1 MEASALLPGV
11 RRVHFI
17 GIGGSGMCSLAEI
30 LHAMG
35 YEVSGS
41 DDLES
46 DNVARLRSLG
56 ISVSLP
62 LAARNIRD
70 PEAVVYTVAVSDTH
84 PEMQA
89 AKALGVPVIER
100 AALLGMLTRHY
111 PRSLAVAGTHG
122 KTTTTSM
129 VSQIL
134 LEAALDPTL
143 VIGGRLPLIE
153 ANGRAGRS
161 DILVC
166 EACEFKDHFLQMAPA
181 VSVILNIDADH
192 LEYFGSL
199 ENIIRSFRR
208 FSEQTGSILLV
219 NGDDANTLR
228 AVDGLEGKTIV
239 RFGLAPENEWAA
251 LNITEGGPYGR
262 YDLYHSGTFVAHI
275 ALSVPGRHNIA
286 NSVAAAAAA
295 SLLGASP
302 AQIAAGLLH
311 FGGAGR
317 RFETVGTVRGV
328 TIIDDYAHHPTEI
341 AATIEAASHLGFAHV
356 HVLFQPHRYSRAP
369 LFTEVLKDDFGR
381 AFDAADAV
389 TFMDVYPAGEAPVP
403 GVSGKTFLNVVLDH
417 AGHPEAAYVPRRIE
431 VVPYLAGK
439 LGEGDLLITMGAGD
453 VTAIGPQL
461 VDALSQADGVAA
473 RRQA

>member
-341 AATIEAASHLGFAHV
+341 AATLEAAKSLPHRRVWAV
-356 HVLFQPHRYSRAP
+356 FQPFTFSRTARH
-369 LFTEVLKDDFGR
+369 LD
-381 AFDAADAV
+381 AFADALSAADEAV
-389 TFMDVYPAGEAPVP
+389 VSDIMGSREVNTWNVSSSQITDRLP
-403 GVSGKTFLNVVLDH
+403 GSHYIPDFEGISRFVSEHVQ
-417 AGHPEAAYVPRRIE
+417 
-431 VVPYLAGK
+431 
-439 LGEGDLLITMGAGD
+439 EGDLVVTMGWGNIYQCARMIRDRLTQGD
-453 VTAIGPQL
+453 
-461 VDALSQADGVAA
+461 
-473 RRQA
+473 

>member
-208 FSEQTGSILLV
+208 FSEQTGSTLLV

-341 AATIEAASHLGFAHV
+341 AATLEAAKSLPHRRVWAV
-356 HVLFQPHRYSRAP
+356 FQPFTFSRTARH
-369 LFTEVLKDDFGR
+369 LD
-381 AFDAADAV
+381 AFADALSAADEAV
-389 TFMDVYPAGEAPVP
+389 VSDIMGSREVNTWNVSSSQITDRLP
-403 GVSGKTFLNVVLDH
+403 GSHYIPDFEGISRFVSEHVQ
-417 AGHPEAAYVPRRIE
+417 
-431 VVPYLAGK
+431 
-439 LGEGDLLITMGAGD
+439 EGDLVVTMGGGNIYQCARVIRDRLTQGD
-453 VTAIGPQL
+453 
-461 VDALSQADGVAA
+461 
-473 RRQA
+473 

>member
-208 FSEQTGSILLV
+208 FSEQTGSTLLV

-251 LNITEGGPYGR
+251 LNITEGGPYDR
-262 YDLYHSGTFVAHI
+262 YDLYHSGTFVAHV

-341 AATIEAASHLGFAHV
+341 AATLEAAKSLPHRRVWAV
-356 HVLFQPHRYSRAP
+356 FQPFTFSRTARH
-369 LFTEVLKDDFGR
+369 LD
-381 AFDAADAV
+381 AFADALSAADEAV
-389 TFMDVYPAGEAPVP
+389 VSDIMGSREVNTWNVSSSQITDRLP
-403 GVSGKTFLNVVLDH
+403 GSHYIPDFEGISRFVSEHVQ
-417 AGHPEAAYVPRRIE
+417 
-431 VVPYLAGK
+431 
-439 LGEGDLLITMGAGD
+439 EGDLVVTMGGGNIYQCARMIRDRLTQGD
-453 VTAIGPQL
+453 
-461 VDALSQADGVAA
+461 
-473 RRQA
+473 

>member
-219 NGDDANTLR
+219 NGDDANTCL
-228 AVDGLEGKTIV
+228 
-239 RFGLAPENEWAA
+239 
-251 LNITEGGPYGR
+251 
-262 YDLYHSGTFVAHI
+262 LYT
-275 ALSVPGRHNIA
+275 
-286 NSVAAAAAA
+286 
-295 SLLGASP
+295 
-302 AQIAAGLLH
+302 
-311 FGGAGR
+311 
-317 RFETVGTVRGV
+317 
-328 TIIDDYAHHPTEI
+328 
-341 AATIEAASHLGFAHV
+341 
-356 HVLFQPHRYSRAP
+356 SRC
-369 LFTEVLKDDFGR
+369 V
-381 AFDAADAV
+381 
-389 TFMDVYPAGEAPVP
+389 
-403 GVSGKTFLNVVLDH
+403 
-417 AGHPEAAYVPRRIE
+417 
-431 VVPYLAGK
+431 
-439 LGEGDLLITMGAGD
+439 
-453 VTAIGPQL
+453 
-461 VDALSQADGVAA
+461 
-473 RRQA
+473 

>member
-62 LAARNIRD
+62 LAARTIRD

-208 FSEQTGSILLV
+208 FSEQTGSTLLV

-341 AATIEAASHLGFAHV
+341 AATLEAAKSLPHRRVWAV
-356 HVLFQPHRYSRAP
+356 FQPFTFSRTARH
-369 LFTEVLKDDFGR
+369 LD
-381 AFDAADAV
+381 AFADALSAADEAV
-389 TFMDVYPAGEAPVP
+389 VSDIMGSREVNTWNVSSSQITDRLP
-403 GVSGKTFLNVVLDH
+403 GSHYIPDFEGISRFVSEHVQ
-417 AGHPEAAYVPRRIE
+417 
-431 VVPYLAGK
+431 
-439 LGEGDLLITMGAGD
+439 EGDLVVTMGGGN
-453 VTAIGPQL
+453 IYQC
-461 VDALSQADGVAA
+461 A
-473 RRQA
+473 RMIRDRLTQGA

>member
-62 LAARNIRD
+62 LAARNIRE

-208 FSEQTGSILLV
+208 FSEQTGSTLLV

-341 AATIEAASHLGFAHV
+341 AATLEAAKSLPHRRVWAV
-356 HVLFQPHRYSRAP
+356 FQPFTFSRTARH
-369 LFTEVLKDDFGR
+369 LD
-381 AFDAADAV
+381 AFADALSAADEAV
-389 TFMDVYPAGEAPVP
+389 VSDIMGSREVNTWNVSSSQITDRLP
-403 GVSGKTFLNVVLDH
+403 GSHYIPDFEGISRFVSEHVQ
-417 AGHPEAAYVPRRIE
+417 
-431 VVPYLAGK
+431 
-439 LGEGDLLITMGAGD
+439 EGDLVVTMGGGNIYQCARMIRDRLTQGD
-453 VTAIGPQL
+453 
-461 VDALSQADGVAA
+461 
-473 RRQA
+473 

>member
-181 VSVILNIDADH
+181 VSVILNINADH

-208 FSEQTGSILLV
+208 FSEQTGSTLLV

-262 YDLYHSGTFVAHI
+262 YDLYHSGTFVAHV

-341 AATIEAASHLGFAHV
+341 AATLEAAKSLPHRRVWAV
-356 HVLFQPHRYSRAP
+356 FQPFTFSRTARH
-369 LFTEVLKDDFGR
+369 LD
-381 AFDAADAV
+381 AFADALSAADEAV
-389 TFMDVYPAGEAPVP
+389 VSDIMGSREVNTWNVSSSQITDRLP
-403 GVSGKTFLNVVLDH
+403 GSHYIPDFEGISRFVSEHVQ
-417 AGHPEAAYVPRRIE
+417 
-431 VVPYLAGK
+431 
-439 LGEGDLLITMGAGD
+439 EGDLVVTMGGGNIYQCARMIRDRLTQGD
-453 VTAIGPQL
+453 
-461 VDALSQADGVAA
+461 
-473 RRQA
+473 

>member
-208 FSEQTGSILLV
+208 FSEQTGSTLLV

-341 AATIEAASHLGFAHV
+341 AATLEAAKSLPHRRVWAV
-356 HVLFQPHRYSRAP
+356 FQPFTFSRTARH
-369 LFTEVLKDDFGR
+369 LD
-381 AFDAADAV
+381 AFADALSAADEAV
-389 TFMDVYPAGEAPVP
+389 VSDIMGSREVNTWNVSSSQITDRLP
-403 GVSGKTFLNVVLDH
+403 GSHYIPDFEGISRFVSEHVQ
-417 AGHPEAAYVPRRIE
+417 
-431 VVPYLAGK
+431 
-439 LGEGDLLITMGAGD
+439 EGDLVVTMRGGNIYQCARMIRDRLTQGA
-453 VTAIGPQL
+453 
-461 VDALSQADGVAA
+461 
-473 RRQA
+473 

>member
-56 ISVSLP
+56 ISFPLP

-341 AATIEAASHLGFAHV
+341 AATLEAAKSLPHRRVWAV
-356 HVLFQPHRYSRAP
+356 FQPFTFSRTARH
-369 LFTEVLKDDFGR
+369 LD
-381 AFDAADAV
+381 AFADALSAADEAV
-389 TFMDVYPAGEAPVP
+389 VSDIMGSREVNTWNVSSSQITDRLP
-403 GVSGKTFLNVVLDH
+403 GSHYIPDFEGISRFVSEHVQ
-417 AGHPEAAYVPRRIE
+417 
-431 VVPYLAGK
+431 
-439 LGEGDLLITMGAGD
+439 EGDLVVTMGGGN
-453 VTAIGPQL
+453 IYQC
-461 VDALSQADGVAA
+461 A
-473 RRQA
+473 RMIRDRLTQGA

>member
-89 AKALGVPVIER
+89 AKALGIPVIER

-208 FSEQTGSILLV
+208 FSEQTGSTLLV

-341 AATIEAASHLGFAHV
+341 AATLEAAKSLPHRRVWAV
-356 HVLFQPHRYSRAP
+356 FQPFTFSRTARH
-369 LFTEVLKDDFGR
+369 LD
-381 AFDAADAV
+381 AFADALSAADEAV
-389 TFMDVYPAGEAPVP
+389 VSDIMGSREVNTWNVSSSQITDRLP
-403 GVSGKTFLNVVLDH
+403 GSHYIPDFEGISRFVSEHVQ
-417 AGHPEAAYVPRRIE
+417 
-431 VVPYLAGK
+431 
-439 LGEGDLLITMGAGD
+439 EGDLVVTMGGGNIYQCARMIRDRLTQGD
-453 VTAIGPQL
+453 
-461 VDALSQADGVAA
+461 
-473 RRQA
+473 

>member
-89 AKALGVPVIER
+89 AKALGIPVIER

-208 FSEQTGSILLV
+208 FSEQTGSTLLV

-262 YDLYHSGTFVAHI
+262 YDLYHSGTFVAHV

-341 AATIEAASHLGFAHV
+341 AATLEAAKSLPHRRVWAV
-356 HVLFQPHRYSRAP
+356 FQPFTFSRTARH
-369 LFTEVLKDDFGR
+369 LD
-381 AFDAADAV
+381 AFADALSAADEAV
-389 TFMDVYPAGEAPVP
+389 VSDIMGSREVNTWNVSSSQITDRLP
-403 GVSGKTFLNVVLDH
+403 GSHYIPDFEGISRFVSEHVQ
-417 AGHPEAAYVPRRIE
+417 
-431 VVPYLAGK
+431 
-439 LGEGDLLITMGAGD
+439 EGDLVVTMGGGNIYQCARMIRDRLTQGD
-453 VTAIGPQL
+453 
-461 VDALSQADGVAA
+461 
-473 RRQA
+473 

>member
-1 MEASALLPGV
+1 M
-11 RRVHFI
+11 
-17 GIGGSGMCSLAEI
+17 
-30 LHAMG
+30 
-35 YEVSGS
+35 
-41 DDLES
+41 
-46 DNVARLRSLG
+46 ARLRSLG

-341 AATIEAASHLGFAHV
+341 AATLEAAKSLPHRRVWAV
-356 HVLFQPHRYSRAP
+356 FQPFTFSRTARH
-369 LFTEVLKDDFGR
+369 LD
-381 AFDAADAV
+381 AFADALSAADEAV
-389 TFMDVYPAGEAPVP
+389 VSDIMGSREVNTWNVSSSQITDRLP
-403 GVSGKTFLNVVLDH
+403 GSHYIPDFEGISRFVSEHVQ
-417 AGHPEAAYVPRRIE
+417 
-431 VVPYLAGK
+431 
-439 LGEGDLLITMGAGD
+439 EGDLVVTMGGGN
-453 VTAIGPQL
+453 IYQC
-461 VDALSQADGVAA
+461 A
-473 RRQA
+473 RMIRDRLTQGA

>member
-46 DNVARLRSLG
+46 DNMARLRSLG

-341 AATIEAASHLGFAHV
+341 AATLEAAKSLPHRRVWAV
-356 HVLFQPHRYSRAP
+356 FQPFTFSRTARH
-369 LFTEVLKDDFGR
+369 LD
-381 AFDAADAV
+381 AFADALSAADEAV
-389 TFMDVYPAGEAPVP
+389 VSDIMGSREVNTWNVSSSQITDRLP
-403 GVSGKTFLNVVLDH
+403 GSHYIPDFEGISRFVSEHVQ
-417 AGHPEAAYVPRRIE
+417 
-431 VVPYLAGK
+431 
-439 LGEGDLLITMGAGD
+439 EGDLVVTMGGGN
-453 VTAIGPQL
+453 IYQC
-461 VDALSQADGVAA
+461 A
-473 RRQA
+473 RMIRDRLTQGA

>member
-208 FSEQTGSILLV
+208 FSEQTGSTLLV

-251 LNITEGGPYGR
+251 RNITEGGPYGR

-341 AATIEAASHLGFAHV
+341 AATLEAAKSLPHRRVWAV
-356 HVLFQPHRYSRAP
+356 FQPFTFSRTARH
-369 LFTEVLKDDFGR
+369 LD
-381 AFDAADAV
+381 AFADALSAADEAV
-389 TFMDVYPAGEAPVP
+389 VSDIMGSREVNTWNVSSSQITDRLP
-403 GVSGKTFLNVVLDH
+403 GSHYIPDFEGISRFVSEHVQ
-417 AGHPEAAYVPRRIE
+417 
-431 VVPYLAGK
+431 
-439 LGEGDLLITMGAGD
+439 EGDLVVTMGGGNIYQCARMIRDRLTQGD
-453 VTAIGPQL
+453 
-461 VDALSQADGVAA
+461 
-473 RRQA
+473 

>member
-341 AATIEAASHLGFAHV
+341 AATLEAAKSLPHRRVWAV
-356 HVLFQPHRYSRAP
+356 FQPFTFSRTARH
-369 LFTEVLKDDFGR
+369 LD
-381 AFDAADAV
+381 AFADALSAADEAV
-389 TFMDVYPAGEAPVP
+389 VSDIMGSREVNTWNVSSSQITDRLP
-403 GVSGKTFLNVVLDH
+403 GSHYIPDFEGISRFVSEHVQ
-417 AGHPEAAYVPRRIE
+417 
-431 VVPYLAGK
+431 
-439 LGEGDLLITMGAGD
+439 EGDLVVTMGGGN
-453 VTAIGPQL
+453 IYQC
-461 VDALSQADGVAA
+461 A
-473 RRQA
+473 RMIRDRLTQGA

>member
-89 AKALGVPVIER
+89 AKALGIPVIER

-129 VSQIL
+129 ISQIL

-192 LEYFGSL
+192 LEYFGPL

-208 FSEQTGSILLV
+208 FSEQTGSTLLV

-262 YDLYHSGTFVAHI
+262 YDLYHSGTFVAHV

-341 AATIEAASHLGFAHV
+341 AATLEAAKSLPHRRVWAV
-356 HVLFQPHRYSRAP
+356 FQPFTFSRTARH
-369 LFTEVLKDDFGR
+369 LD
-381 AFDAADAV
+381 AFADALSAADEAV
-389 TFMDVYPAGEAPVP
+389 VSDIMGSREVNTWNVSSSQITDRLP
-403 GVSGKTFLNVVLDH
+403 GSHYIPDFEGISRFVSEHVQ
-417 AGHPEAAYVPRRIE
+417 
-431 VVPYLAGK
+431 
-439 LGEGDLLITMGAGD
+439 EGDLVVTMGGGNIYQCARMIRDRLTQGD
-453 VTAIGPQL
+453 
-461 VDALSQADGVAA
+461 
-473 RRQA
+473 

>member
-208 FSEQTGSILLV
+208 FSEQTGSTLLV

-262 YDLYHSGTFVAHI
+262 YDLYHSGTFVAHV

-341 AATIEAASHLGFAHV
+341 AATLEAAKSLPHRRVWAV
-356 HVLFQPHRYSRAP
+356 FQPFTFSRTARH
-369 LFTEVLKDDFGR
+369 LD
-381 AFDAADAV
+381 AFADALSAADEAV
-389 TFMDVYPAGEAPVP
+389 VSDIMGSREVNTWNVSSSQITDRLP
-403 GVSGKTFLNVVLDH
+403 GSHYIPDFEGISRFVSEHVQ
-417 AGHPEAAYVPRRIE
+417 
-431 VVPYLAGK
+431 
-439 LGEGDLLITMGAGD
+439 EGDLVVTMGGGN
-453 VTAIGPQL
+453 IYQC
-461 VDALSQADGVAA
+461 A
-473 RRQA
+473 RMIRDRLTQGA

>member
-35 YEVSGS
+35 CEVSGS

-62 LAARNIRD
+62 LAARNIRE

-208 FSEQTGSILLV
+208 FSEQTGSTLLV

-262 YDLYHSGTFVAHI
+262 YDLYHSGTFVAHV

-341 AATIEAASHLGFAHV
+341 AATLEAAKSLPHRRVWAV
-356 HVLFQPHRYSRAP
+356 FQPFTFSRTARH
-369 LFTEVLKDDFGR
+369 LD
-381 AFDAADAV
+381 AFADALSAADEAV
-389 TFMDVYPAGEAPVP
+389 VSDIMGSREVNTWNVSSSQITDRLP
-403 GVSGKTFLNVVLDH
+403 GSHYIPDFEGISRFVSEHVQ
-417 AGHPEAAYVPRRIE
+417 
-431 VVPYLAGK
+431 
-439 LGEGDLLITMGAGD
+439 EGDLVVTMGGGNIYQCARMIRDRLTQGD
-453 VTAIGPQL
+453 
-461 VDALSQADGVAA
+461 
-473 RRQA
+473 

>member
-199 ENIIRSFRR
+199 ENIIRSFR

-341 AATIEAASHLGFAHV
+341 AATLEAAKSLPHRRVWAV
-356 HVLFQPHRYSRAP
+356 FQPFTFSRTARH
-369 LFTEVLKDDFGR
+369 LD
-381 AFDAADAV
+381 AFADALSAADEAV
-389 TFMDVYPAGEAPVP
+389 VSDIMGSREVNTWNVSSSQITDRLP
-403 GVSGKTFLNVVLDH
+403 GSHYIPDFEGISRFVSEHVQ
-417 AGHPEAAYVPRRIE
+417 
-431 VVPYLAGK
+431 
-439 LGEGDLLITMGAGD
+439 EGDLVVTMGGGN
-453 VTAIGPQL
+453 IYQC
-461 VDALSQADGVAA
+461 A
-473 RRQA
+473 RMIRDRLTQGA

>member
-208 FSEQTGSILLV
+208 FSEQTGSTLLV

-341 AATIEAASHLGFAHV
+341 AATLEAAKSLPHRRVWAV
-356 HVLFQPHRYSRAP
+356 FQPFTFSRTARH
-369 LFTEVLKDDFGR
+369 LD
-381 AFDAADAV
+381 AFADALSAADEAV
-389 TFMDVYPAGEAPVP
+389 VSDIMGSREVNTWNVSSSQITDRLP
-403 GVSGKTFLNVVLDH
+403 GSHYIPDFEGISRFVSEHVQ
-417 AGHPEAAYVPRRIE
+417 
-431 VVPYLAGK
+431 
-439 LGEGDLLITMGAGD
+439 EGDLVVTMGGGNIYQCARMIRDRLTQGD
-453 VTAIGPQL
+453 
-461 VDALSQADGVAA
+461 
-473 RRQA
+473 

>member
-62 LAARNIRD
+62 LAARNIRE

-208 FSEQTGSILLV
+208 FSEQTGSTLLV

-262 YDLYHSGTFVAHI
+262 YDLYHSGTFVAHV

-341 AATIEAASHLGFAHV
+341 AATLEAAKSLPHRRVWAV
-356 HVLFQPHRYSRAP
+356 FQPFTFSRTARH
-369 LFTEVLKDDFGR
+369 LD
-381 AFDAADAV
+381 AFADALSAADEAV
-389 TFMDVYPAGEAPVP
+389 VSDIMGSREVNTWNVSSSQITDRLP
-403 GVSGKTFLNVVLDH
+403 GSHYIPDFEGISRFVSEHVQ
-417 AGHPEAAYVPRRIE
+417 
-431 VVPYLAGK
+431 
-439 LGEGDLLITMGAGD
+439 EGDLVVTMGGGNIYPVSYTHLTLPTKA
-453 VTAIGPQL
+453 
-461 VDALSQADGVAA
+461 
-473 RRQA
+473 

>member
-1 MEASALLPGV
+1 MEALALLPGV

-208 FSEQTGSILLV
+208 FSEQTGSTLLV

-341 AATIEAASHLGFAHV
+341 AATLEAAKSLPHRRVWAV
-356 HVLFQPHRYSRAP
+356 FQPFTFSRTARH
-369 LFTEVLKDDFGR
+369 LD
-381 AFDAADAV
+381 AFADALSAADEAV
-389 TFMDVYPAGEAPVP
+389 VSDIMGSREVNTWNVSSSQITDRLP
-403 GVSGKTFLNVVLDH
+403 GSHYIPDFEGISRFVSEHVQ
-417 AGHPEAAYVPRRIE
+417 
-431 VVPYLAGK
+431 
-439 LGEGDLLITMGAGD
+439 EGDLVVTMGGGNIYQCARMIRDRLTQGD
-453 VTAIGPQL
+453 
-461 VDALSQADGVAA
+461 
-473 RRQA
+473 

>member
-46 DNVARLRSLG
+46 DNVARLRALG

-208 FSEQTGSILLV
+208 FSEQTGSTLLV

-341 AATIEAASHLGFAHV
+341 AATLEAAKSLPHRRVWAV
-356 HVLFQPHRYSRAP
+356 FQPFTFSRTARH
-369 LFTEVLKDDFGR
+369 LD
-381 AFDAADAV
+381 AFADALSAADEAV
-389 TFMDVYPAGEAPVP
+389 VSDIMGSREANTWNVSSSQITDRLP
-403 GVSGKTFLNVVLDH
+403 GSHYIPDFEGISRFVSEHVQ
-417 AGHPEAAYVPRRIE
+417 
-431 VVPYLAGK
+431 
-439 LGEGDLLITMGAGD
+439 EGDLVVTMGGGNIYQCARMIRDRLTQGD
-453 VTAIGPQL
+453 
-461 VDALSQADGVAA
+461 
-473 RRQA
+473 

>member
-208 FSEQTGSILLV
+208 FSEQTGSTLLV

-262 YDLYHSGTFVAHI
+262 YDLYHSGTFMAHI

-341 AATIEAASHLGFAHV
+341 AATLEAAKSLPHRRVWAV
-356 HVLFQPHRYSRAP
+356 FQPFTFSRTARH
-369 LFTEVLKDDFGR
+369 LD
-381 AFDAADAV
+381 AFADALSAADEAV
-389 TFMDVYPAGEAPVP
+389 VSDIMGSREVNTWNVSSSQITDRLP
-403 GVSGKTFLNVVLDH
+403 GSHYIPDFEGISRFVSEHVQ
-417 AGHPEAAYVPRRIE
+417 
-431 VVPYLAGK
+431 
-439 LGEGDLLITMGAGD
+439 EGDLVVTMGGGN
-453 VTAIGPQL
+453 IYQC
-461 VDALSQADGVAA
+461 A
-473 RRQA
+473 RMIRDRLTQGA

>member
-208 FSEQTGSILLV
+208 FSEQTGSTLLV

-239 RFGLAPENEWAA
+239 RFGWRRKTN
-251 LNITEGGPYGR
+251 GPR
-262 YDLYHSGTFVAHI
+262 
-275 ALSVPGRHNIA
+275 
-286 NSVAAAAAA
+286 
-295 SLLGASP
+295 
-302 AQIAAGLLH
+302 
-311 FGGAGR
+311 
-317 RFETVGTVRGV
+317 
-328 TIIDDYAHHPTEI
+328 
-341 AATIEAASHLGFAHV
+341 
-356 HVLFQPHRYSRAP
+356 
-369 LFTEVLKDDFGR
+369 
-381 AFDAADAV
+381 
-389 TFMDVYPAGEAPVP
+389 
-403 GVSGKTFLNVVLDH
+403 
-417 AGHPEAAYVPRRIE
+417 
-431 VVPYLAGK
+431 
-439 LGEGDLLITMGAGD
+439 
-453 VTAIGPQL
+453 
-461 VDALSQADGVAA
+461 
-473 RRQA
+473 

>member
-208 FSEQTGSILLV
+208 FSEQTGSTLLV

-341 AATIEAASHLGFAHV
+341 AATLEAAKSLPHRRVWAV
-356 HVLFQPHRYSRAP
+356 FQPFTFSRTARH
-369 LFTEVLKDDFGR
+369 LD
-381 AFDAADAV
+381 AFADALSAADEAV
-389 TFMDVYPAGEAPVP
+389 VSDIMGSREVNTWNVSSSQITDRLP
-403 GVSGKTFLNVVLDH
+403 GSHYIPDFEGISRFVSEHVQ
-417 AGHPEAAYVPRRIE
+417 
-431 VVPYLAGK
+431 
-439 LGEGDLLITMGAGD
+439 EGDLVVTMGGGN
-453 VTAIGPQL
+453 IYQC
-461 VDALSQADGVAA
+461 A
-473 RRQA
+473 RMIRDRLTQGA

>member
-46 DNVARLRSLG
+46 DNVTRLRSLG

-62 LAARNIRD
+62 LAARNIRE

-208 FSEQTGSILLV
+208 FSEQTGSTLLV

-262 YDLYHSGTFVAHI
+262 YDLYHSGTFVAHV

-341 AATIEAASHLGFAHV
+341 AATLEAAKSLPHRRVWAV
-356 HVLFQPHRYSRAP
+356 FQPFTFSRTARH
-369 LFTEVLKDDFGR
+369 LD
-381 AFDAADAV
+381 AFADALSAADEAV
-389 TFMDVYPAGEAPVP
+389 VSDIMGSREVNTWNVSSSQITDRLP
-403 GVSGKTFLNVVLDH
+403 GSHYIPDFEGISRFVSEHVQ
-417 AGHPEAAYVPRRIE
+417 
-431 VVPYLAGK
+431 
-439 LGEGDLLITMGAGD
+439 EGDLVVTMGGGNIYQCARMIRDRLTQGD
-453 VTAIGPQL
+453 
-461 VDALSQADGVAA
+461 
-473 RRQA
+473 

>member
-62 LAARNIRD
+62 LAARNIRE

-192 LEYFGSL
+192 IEYFGSL

-208 FSEQTGSILLV
+208 FSEQTGSTLLV

-341 AATIEAASHLGFAHV
+341 AATLEAAKSLPHRRVWAV
-356 HVLFQPHRYSRAP
+356 FQPFTFSRTARH
-369 LFTEVLKDDFGR
+369 LD
-381 AFDAADAV
+381 AFADALSAADEAV
-389 TFMDVYPAGEAPVP
+389 VSDIMGSREVNTWNVSSSQITDRLP
-403 GVSGKTFLNVVLDH
+403 GSHYIPDFEGISRFVSEHVQ
-417 AGHPEAAYVPRRIE
+417 
-431 VVPYLAGK
+431 
-439 LGEGDLLITMGAGD
+439 EGDLVVTMGGGNIYQCARMIRDRLTQGD
-453 VTAIGPQL
+453 
-461 VDALSQADGVAA
+461 
-473 RRQA
+473 

>member
-1 MEASALLPGV
+1 MEASALLPDI

-30 LHAMG
+30 LHTMG

-46 DNVARLRSLG
+46 DNVARLRALG
-56 ISVSLP
+56 IPVSLP
-62 LAARNIRD
+62 LSARNIRD
-70 PEAVVYTVAVSDTH
+70 PEAVIYTVAVSDAH

-111 PRSLAVAGTHG
+111 PRSLAVSGTHG

-129 VSQIL
+129 ISQIL
-134 LEAALDPTL
+134 LEAELDPTL

-153 ANGRAGRS
+153 ANGRAGHS

-181 VSVILNIDADH
+181 ISVILNIDADH

-208 FSEQTGSILLV
+208 FSEQTGSVLLV
-219 NGDDANTLR
+219 NGGDANTLR
-228 AVDGLEGKTIV
+228 AVDGIGDKTII
-239 RFGLAPENEWAA
+239 RFGLTPENEWAA
-251 LNITEGGPYGR
+251 LNITGGSPYGR
-262 YDLYHSGTFVAHI
+262 YDLYHNGTFVTHI
-275 ALSVPGRHNIA
+275 ALSVPGRHNIV
-286 NSVAAAAAA
+286 NSLAAAAAA

-302 AQIAAGLLH
+302 AQIAEGLLH

-317 RFETVGTVRGV
+317 RFEMVGSAQGV

-341 AATIEAASHLGFAHV
+341 AATLEAAKSLPHRKVWAVFQPFTFSRTARHLDAFAEALSAADEAVVSDIMGSREVNTWNVSSSQITDRLPGSHYIPDFDGVSRFVAEHV
-356 HVLFQPHRYSRAP
+356 H
-369 LFTEVLKDDFGR
+369 
-381 AFDAADAV
+381 
-389 TFMDVYPAGEAPVP
+389 
-403 GVSGKTFLNVVLDH
+403 
-417 AGHPEAAYVPRRIE
+417 
-431 VVPYLAGK
+431 
-439 LGEGDLLITMGAGD
+439 EGDLVVTMGGGN
-453 VTAIGPQL
+453 IYQC
-461 VDALSQADGVAA
+461 A
-473 RRQA
+473 RMIRDRLAQKP

>member
-134 LEAALDPTL
+134 LEAALDPSL
-143 VIGGRLPLIE
+143 VSGGRLPLIE

-208 FSEQTGSILLV
+208 FSEQTGSTLLV

-262 YDLYHSGTFVAHI
+262 YDLYHSGTFVAHV

-341 AATIEAASHLGFAHV
+341 AATLEAAKSLPHRRVWAV
-356 HVLFQPHRYSRAP
+356 FQPFTFSRTARH
-369 LFTEVLKDDFGR
+369 LD
-381 AFDAADAV
+381 AFADALSAADEAV
-389 TFMDVYPAGEAPVP
+389 VSDIMGSREVNTWNVSSSQITDRLP
-403 GVSGKTFLNVVLDH
+403 GSHYIPDFEGISRFVSEHVQ
-417 AGHPEAAYVPRRIE
+417 
-431 VVPYLAGK
+431 
-439 LGEGDLLITMGAGD
+439 EGDLVVTMGGGNIYQCARMIRDRLTQGD
-453 VTAIGPQL
+453 
-461 VDALSQADGVAA
+461 
-473 RRQA
+473 

>member
-208 FSEQTGSILLV
+208 FSEQTGSTLLV

-341 AATIEAASHLGFAHV
+341 AATLEAAKSLPHRRVWAV
-356 HVLFQPHRYSRAP
+356 FQPFTFSRTARH
-369 LFTEVLKDDFGR
+369 LD
-381 AFDAADAV
+381 AFADALSAADEAV
-389 TFMDVYPAGEAPVP
+389 VSDIMGSREVNTWNVSSSQITDRLP
-403 GVSGKTFLNVVLDH
+403 GSHYIPDFEGISRFVSEHVQ
-417 AGHPEAAYVPRRIE
+417 
-431 VVPYLAGK
+431 
-439 LGEGDLLITMGAGD
+439 EGDLVVTMGGGN
-453 VTAIGPQL
+453 IYQC
-461 VDALSQADGVAA
+461 A
-473 RRQA
+473 RMIRDRG

>member
-341 AATIEAASHLGFAHV
+341 AATLEAAKSLPHRRVWAV
-356 HVLFQPHRYSRAP
+356 FQP
-369 LFTEVLKDDFGR
+369 F
-381 AFDAADAV
+381 AFADALSAADEAV
-389 TFMDVYPAGEAPVP
+389 VSDIMGSREVNTWNVSSSQITDRLP
-403 GVSGKTFLNVVLDH
+403 GSHYIPDFEGISRFVSEHVQ
-417 AGHPEAAYVPRRIE
+417 
-431 VVPYLAGK
+431 
-439 LGEGDLLITMGAGD
+439 EGDLVVTMGGGN
-453 VTAIGPQL
+453 IYQC
-461 VDALSQADGVAA
+461 A
-473 RRQA
+473 RMIRDRLTQGA

>member
-208 FSEQTGSILLV
+208 FSEQTGSTLLV

-262 YDLYHSGTFVAHI
+262 YDLYHSGTFVAHV

-328 TIIDDYAHHPTEI
+328 TIM
-341 AATIEAASHLGFAHV
+341 EAAKSLPHRRVWAV
-356 HVLFQPHRYSRAP
+356 FQPFTFSRTARH
-369 LFTEVLKDDFGR
+369 LD
-381 AFDAADAV
+381 AFADALSAADEAV
-389 TFMDVYPAGEAPVP
+389 VSDIMGSREVNTWNVSSSQITDRLP
-403 GVSGKTFLNVVLDH
+403 GSHYIPDFEGISRFVSEHVQ
-417 AGHPEAAYVPRRIE
+417 
-431 VVPYLAGK
+431 
-439 LGEGDLLITMGAGD
+439 EGDLVVTMGGGNIYQCARMIRDRLTQGD
-453 VTAIGPQL
+453 
-461 VDALSQADGVAA
+461 
-473 RRQA
+473 

>member
-70 PEAVVYTVAVSDTH
+70 PEAVVYTVAVSDKH

-100 AALLGMLTRHY
+100 AALLGMLTRHS

-341 AATIEAASHLGFAHV
+341 AATLEAAKSLPHRRVWAV
-356 HVLFQPHRYSRAP
+356 FQPFTFSRTARH
-369 LFTEVLKDDFGR
+369 LD
-381 AFDAADAV
+381 AFADALSAADEAV
-389 TFMDVYPAGEAPVP
+389 VSDIMGSREVNTWNVSSSQITDRLP
-403 GVSGKTFLNVVLDH
+403 GSHYIPDFEGISRFVSEHVQ
-417 AGHPEAAYVPRRIE
+417 
-431 VVPYLAGK
+431 
-439 LGEGDLLITMGAGD
+439 EGDLVVTMGGGN
-453 VTAIGPQL
+453 IYQC
-461 VDALSQADGVAA
+461 A
-473 RRQA
+473 RMIRDRLTQGA

>member
-1 MEASALLPGV
+1 MEASALLPGI

-239 RFGLAPENEWAA
+239 RFGLAPDNEWAA

-275 ALSVPGRHNIA
+275 AQSVPGRHNIA

-341 AATIEAASHLGFAHV
+341 AATLEAAKSLPHRRVWAV
-356 HVLFQPHRYSRAP
+356 FQPFTFSRTARH
-369 LFTEVLKDDFGR
+369 LD
-381 AFDAADAV
+381 AFADALSAADEAV
-389 TFMDVYPAGEAPVP
+389 VSDIMGSREVNTWNVSSSQITDRLP
-403 GVSGKTFLNVVLDH
+403 GSHYIPDFEGISRFVSEHVQ
-417 AGHPEAAYVPRRIE
+417 
-431 VVPYLAGK
+431 
-439 LGEGDLLITMGAGD
+439 EGDLVVTMGGGNIYQCARMIRDRLTQGD
-453 VTAIGPQL
+453 
-461 VDALSQADGVAA
+461 
-473 RRQA
+473 